1 MARGR
6 MTKNEYRNKSNS
18 HYGNGSRAKPDCK
31 RPYQQRGYN
40 FQRTKLLSRNKTS
53 KLIKFVRGA

>member
-1 MARGR
+1 